1 MSLKQKVMGSFFFS
15 LSLAMV
21 LFLFFFYYAIHEGWY
36 AGISAQDMTAAL
48 QEFGRGT
55 QKAGTKTDWDVYIAK
70 QEKTHPDMHFAVLEN
85 GSFVSKEN
93 LPEISSFTEAAAVLN
108 EGSRTIKGYK
118 VKAFLQKTSPEYRV
132 IFCYVPEKKYEA
144 LSYEINMA
152 RGSGIFGK
160 LALMGVLFTIVI
172 MLLVWQLISRG
183 FFKRIQELLH
193 AMSEIDNSHLDVHL
207 MIKGK
212 DEIAQLA
219 GGFNKMTERLKESIS
234 REKKYEESRKQLV
247 SDISH
252 DLRTPLSSVL
262 GYAEMLKNGY
272 YEDEAESNKYIDII
286 HRKSKY
292 MNFLLSEL
300 LEYSRL
306 EMQSIQLHKES
317 VDLAEFLRET
327 IIEYMPAIEKNGY
340 IVDVSLAEHAVNI
353 EADANYL
360 KRVFYNIYD
369 NVLKYGM
376 DGKKFRLELIEEEHC
391 VKVLV
396 RDYGK
401 GMDEESVRHMKERF
415 YRSDCARNSATGGMG
430 LGMYIAD
437 EIVKLHGGEFDIR
450 NADGEG
456 MVFTVTLNK

>member
-193 AMSEIDNSHLDVHL
+193 AMSEIDNSHLDVQQ
-207 MIKGK
+207 KAVG
-212 DEIAQLA
+212 
-219 GGFNKMTERLKESIS
+219 IS
-234 REKKYEESRKQLV
+234 YF
-247 SDISH
+247 
-252 DLRTPLSSVL
+252 
-262 GYAEMLKNGY
+262 A
-272 YEDEAESNKYIDII
+272 
-286 HRKSKY
+286 
-292 MNFLLSEL
+292 
-300 LEYSRL
+300 
-306 EMQSIQLHKES
+306 
-317 VDLAEFLRET
+317 
-327 IIEYMPAIEKNGY
+327 
-340 IVDVSLAEHAVNI
+340 
-353 EADANYL
+353 
-360 KRVFYNIYD
+360 
-369 NVLKYGM
+369 
-376 DGKKFRLELIEEEHC
+376 
-391 VKVLV
+391 
-396 RDYGK
+396 
-401 GMDEESVRHMKERF
+401 
-415 YRSDCARNSATGGMG
+415 
-430 LGMYIAD
+430 
-437 EIVKLHGGEFDIR
+437 
-450 NADGEG
+450 
-456 MVFTVTLNK
+456 